1 MPKKKLLYVI
11 AGGIALV
18 VVIAAAGKMI
28 SSAKTAQEANA
39 IPSIKETAV
48 NVVIA
53 KKSAVESSVSFNASL
68 EASEEG
74 LVSAKTP
81 GKIIQIFFENGKS
94 VSQGEVLAKLDE
106 TDIRNNIKT
115 SQAQL
120 NAAKSQLASS
130 QVGLQKIQANL
141 ENTQRSY
148 DRTKAMYEQQIV
160 SKADLENAEVALK
173 VALADIESAKAGIDA
188 QKANLQTAETSLS
201 ILNDSLKNTSI
212 TAPISGVMSGKNI
225 AIGQYINTGTVIGTV
240 QNADPIYAVIDV
252 AESDLSYVKKG
263 AAASFQLSDGSE
275 TKYNGTVEIVGGAAD
290 PVSRRFQCKIKLD
303 NPKGAL
309 KPGVFGRVRFA
320 ADGNKQVISLPV
332 KALGESEGSYYVF
345 LNENGTAKKQ
355 SVTVG
360 KLFQDSVEI
369 TSGVEEGNSIVCTNV
384 GTLQD
389 GDAIRAVAE

>member
-1 MPKKKLLYVI
+1 MPKKKLPYFI
-11 AGGIALV
+11 AGGIILV

-28 SSAKTAQEANA
+28 SSANAQEANA
-39 IPSIKETAV
+39 TPSIKETTV

-53 KKSAVESSVSFNASL
+53 KKSAVESNTSFSASL

-74 LVSAKTP
+74 MVSAKTP
-81 GKIIQIFFENGKS
+81 GKIVQVFFENGKS

-106 TDIRNNIKT
+106 TDIQNNIKT

-148 DRTKAMYEQQIV
+148 DRTKAMYDEQII
-160 SKADLENAEVALK
+160 SKADLENAELALK
-173 VALADIESAKAGIDA
+173 VALADMESAKAGIDA
-188 QKANLQTAETSLS
+188 QKANLQTAETNLS

-212 TAPISGVMSGKNI
+212 TAPIGGVMSGKNI

-240 QNADPIYAVIDV
+240 QNATPIYAVIDV
-252 AESDLSYVKKG
+252 GESDLSYVKKG
-263 AAASFQLSDGSE
+263 AAASFQLSGSDE
-275 TKYNGTVEIVGGAAD
+275 AKYSGTVEIVGGTAD
-290 PVSRRFQCKIKLD
+290 PVSRRFECKVKLE
-303 NPKGAL
+303 NPKGTL
-309 KPGVFGRVRFA
+309 KPGVFGNIKVA
-320 ADGNKQVISLPV
+320 TNENKQVISLPV
-332 KALGESEGSYYVF
+332 KSLGGNEGSYYVF
-345 LNENGTAKKQ
+345 LNENGSAKKQ
-355 SVTVG
+355 TVTVG
-360 KLFQDSVEI
+360 NIFQDSVEI

-389 GDAIRAVAE
+389 GDAIQAKTE